1 MKSGHLDRQ
10 VGIGFG
16 QLLNLTGNTL
26 KLAYLVL
33 LGVYIPIEGM
43 DSLLV
48 HLQLV
53 CPLSQTSPQTFDNC
67 LLGNAPNLQGLHP
80 H

>member
-1 MKSGHLDRQ
+1 MKSSHLDRQ
-10 VGIGFG
+10 VGIGLD

-48 HLQLV
+48 HL
-53 CPLSQTSPQTFDNC
+53 
-67 LLGNAPNLQGLHP
+67 
-80 H
+80 